1 LRDAP
6 DKVISAAGRLAR
18 PVGIYSLEQGSR
30 FARRRRNMKS
40 RQSGITL
47 IGFVIMLA
55 IVGFFAFMAM
65 KLVPS
70 YIEYM
75 GVVKAL
81 NQMSTEGGNEDI
93 EQARRQLAF
102 KMSFQYV
109 DDSTIKPKDVT
120 IQRTGNASVLRVS
133 YDKVIPFI
141 YNIAFLLHFEK
152 SVPLKSAVGQ

>member
-1 LRDAP
+1 
-6 DKVISAAGRLAR
+6 
-18 PVGIYSLEQGSR
+18 
-30 FARRRRNMKS
+30 MKS

-55 IVGFFAFMAM
+55 IAGFFAFMAM

-70 YIEYM
+70 YIEYG

-81 NQMSTEGGNEDI
+81 NQIATEPGSDDI
-93 EQARRQLAF
+93 EQVRRQLAF

-120 IQRTGNASVLRVS
+120 IQRTGNASILRVS

-152 SVPLKSAVGQ
+152 SVPLKSAVAQ

>member
-1 LRDAP
+1 
-6 DKVISAAGRLAR
+6 
-18 PVGIYSLEQGSR
+18 
-30 FARRRRNMKS
+30 MKS

-120 IQRTGNASVLRVS
+120 IQRAGNASVLRVS

>member
-1 LRDAP
+1 
-6 DKVISAAGRLAR
+6 
-18 PVGIYSLEQGSR
+18 
-30 FARRRRNMKS
+30 MKS

-81 NQMSTEGGNEDI
+81 NQMSTEGGNDDI

-120 IQRTGNASVLRVS
+120 IQRSGNGSVLRVA

-141 YNIAFLLHFEK
+141 YNIDFLLHFEK

>member
-1 LRDAP
+1 
-6 DKVISAAGRLAR
+6 
-18 PVGIYSLEQGSR
+18 
-30 FARRRRNMKS
+30 MKS

-47 IGFVIMLA
+47 IGFIIMLA

-120 IQRTGNASVLRVS
+120 IQRLGNQTNLRVA

>member
-1 LRDAP
+1 
-6 DKVISAAGRLAR
+6 
-18 PVGIYSLEQGSR
+18 
-30 FARRRRNMKS
+30 MKS

-81 NQMSTEGGNEDI
+81 NQMSTEGGNDDI

-120 IQRTGNASVLRVS
+120 IQRMGNGASLRVA
-133 YDKVIPFI
+133 YDKVIPFM

>member
-1 LRDAP
+1 
-6 DKVISAAGRLAR
+6 
-18 PVGIYSLEQGSR
+18 
-30 FARRRRNMKS
+30 MKS

-47 IGFVIMLA
+47 IGFIIVLA
-55 IVGFFAFMAM
+55 VLGFFAFMAM

-70 YIEYM
+70 YIEYG

-81 NQMSTEGGNEDI
+81 NQIASEPGSDDI
-93 EQARRQLAF
+93 EQVRRQLAF

-120 IQRTGNASVLRVS
+120 IQRTGNASILRVS

-152 SVPLKSAVGQ
+152 SVPLKSAVAQ

>member
-1 LRDAP
+1 
-6 DKVISAAGRLAR
+6 
-18 PVGIYSLEQGSR
+18 
-30 FARRRRNMKS
+30 MKS

-47 IGFVIMLA
+47 IGFIIVLA
-55 IVGFFAFMAM
+55 VLGFFAFMAM

-70 YIEYM
+70 YIEYG

-81 NQMSTEGGNEDI
+81 NQIATEPGSDDI
-93 EQARRQLAF
+93 EQVRRQLAF

-120 IQRTGNASVLRVS
+120 IQRTGNASILRVS

-152 SVPLKSAVGQ
+152 SVPLKSAVAQ

>member
-1 LRDAP
+1 
-6 DKVISAAGRLAR
+6 
-18 PVGIYSLEQGSR
+18 
-30 FARRRRNMKS
+30 MKS

-47 IGFVIMLA
+47 IGFIIMLA

-120 IQRTGNASVLRVS
+120 IQRLGNQSNLRVS

>member
-1 LRDAP
+1 
-6 DKVISAAGRLAR
+6 
-18 PVGIYSLEQGSR
+18 
-30 FARRRRNMKS
+30 MKS

-47 IGFVIMLA
+47 IGFIIVLA
-55 IVGFFAFMAM
+55 VLGFFAFMAM

-70 YIEYM
+70 YIEYG

-81 NQMSTEGGNEDI
+81 NQIATEPGSDDI
-93 EQARRQLAF
+93 EQVRRQLAF

-120 IQRTGNASVLRVS
+120 IQRTGNASILRVS

>member
-1 LRDAP
+1 
-6 DKVISAAGRLAR
+6 
-18 PVGIYSLEQGSR
+18 
-30 FARRRRNMKS
+30 MKS

-47 IGFVIMLA
+47 IGFVIVLA

-70 YIEYM
+70 YIEYG

-81 NQMSTEGGNEDI
+81 NQIATEPGSDDI
-93 EQARRQLAF
+93 EQVRRQLAF

-120 IQRTGNASVLRVS
+120 IQRTGNASILRVS
-133 YDKVIPFI
+133 YDKVIPFV

>member
-1 LRDAP
+1 
-6 DKVISAAGRLAR
+6 
-18 PVGIYSLEQGSR
+18 
-30 FARRRRNMKS
+30 MKS

-47 IGFVIMLA
+47 IGFIIMLA

-81 NQMSTEGGNEDI
+81 NQMSTEGGNDDI

-120 IQRTGNASVLRVS
+120 IQRLGNGSNLRVS

>member
-1 LRDAP
+1 MSVRHALKHGLAIGLLTL
-6 DKVISAAGRLAR
+6 VHSAGPVNAMKIQEVKSPGGITAWLVQEHSVPLLA
-18 PVGIYSLEQGSR
+18 LR
-30 FARRRRNMKS
+30 FAFDGGSSQDPADKAGVANFMTS
-40 RQSGITL
+40 
-47 IGFVIMLA
+47 MLD
-55 IVGFFAFMAM
+55 
-65 KLVPS
+65 
-70 YIEYM
+70 
-75 GVVKAL
+75 
-81 NQMSTEGGNEDI
+81 EGAGDI
-93 EQARRQLAF
+93 DARTFQERMEELAF

>member
-1 LRDAP
+1 
-6 DKVISAAGRLAR
+6 
-18 PVGIYSLEQGSR
+18 
-30 FARRRRNMKS
+30 MKS

-47 IGFVIMLA
+47 IGFIIVLA
-55 IVGFFAFMAM
+55 VLGFFAFMAM

-70 YIEYM
+70 YIEYG

-81 NQMSTEGGNEDI
+81 NQIATEPGSDDI
-93 EQARRQLAF
+93 EQVRRQLAF

>member
-1 LRDAP
+1 
-6 DKVISAAGRLAR
+6 
-18 PVGIYSLEQGSR
+18 
-30 FARRRRNMKS
+30 MKS

-47 IGFVIMLA
+47 IGFVIVLA
-55 IVGFFAFMAM
+55 ILGFFAFMAM

-75 GVVKAL
+75 GVVKAV
-81 NQMSTEGGNEDI
+81 NQMASEGGNEDL

-120 IQRTGNASVLRVS
+120 IQRLGNASVLRVA
-133 YDKVIPFI
+133 YDKRIPFL
-141 YNIAFLLHFEK
+141 YNIDFLLHFDK
-152 SVPLKSAVGQ
+152 SAQLKSSVGQ

>member
-1 LRDAP
+1 
-6 DKVISAAGRLAR
+6 
-18 PVGIYSLEQGSR
+18 
-30 FARRRRNMKS
+30 MKS

-47 IGFVIMLA
+47 VGFI
-55 IVGFFAFMAM
+55 IVLVVLGFFAFMAM

-75 GVVKAL
+75 GVVKAM
-81 NQMSTEGGNEDI
+81 NQMATEGGNDDI

-120 IQRTGNASVLRVS
+120 VIRQNNLPTLRVA
-133 YDKVIPFI
+133 YDKRIPFL
-141 YNIAFLLHFEK
+141 YNIDFLLHFEK
-152 SVPLKSAVGQ
+152 QVQLRSATGAGY

>member
-1 LRDAP
+1 
-6 DKVISAAGRLAR
+6 
-18 PVGIYSLEQGSR
+18 
-30 FARRRRNMKS
+30 MKS

-47 IGFVIMLA
+47 IGFVIVLA

-70 YIEYM
+70 YIEYG

-81 NQMSTEGGNEDI
+81 NQIATEPGSDDI
-93 EQARRQLAF
+93 EQVRRQLAF

-120 IQRTGNASVLRVS
+120 IQRTGNASILRVS
-133 YDKVIPFI
+133 YDKVIPFV

-152 SVPLKSAVGQ
+152 SVPLKSAVVQ